1 MTNVLPF
8 TFEGYNR
15 AKRILVGK
23 YGKPSEVANAHI
35 QSVMAL
41 PTINK
46 TNPYKIRD
54 FYKRVIAH
62 INTLDAMGKLKEIN
76 GYVWFKLHMLCGIRA
91 DLVRIDDNCKTG
103 HLMRW
108 LKQYINGLKETLLRD
123 RKDQTDHSRNNT
135 EESMSC
141 RLVKTRKQ
149 ENASIAEAKIINQA
163 IACNIIQ
170 DVNER
175 RKIIS
180 SNGLCFNCIGE
191 SQRSCM
197 KCKGHYHTSLCMDE
211 TKQKSPTKRTG
222 SNNTATGRNSL
233 PHQRV
238 KLSTRLLWLRWT
250 VLLAE
255 PYWLLVL
262 GARTYHRL

>member
-76 GYVWFKLHMLCGIRA
+76 GYV
-91 DLVRIDDNCKTG
+91 
-103 HLMRW
+103 
-108 LKQYINGLKETLLRD
+108 
-123 RKDQTDHSRNNT
+123 
-135 EESMSC
+135 
-141 RLVKTRKQ
+141 
-149 ENASIAEAKIINQA
+149 
-163 IACNIIQ
+163 
-170 DVNER
+170 
-175 RKIIS
+175 
-180 SNGLCFNCIGE
+180 
-191 SQRSCM
+191 
-197 KCKGHYHTSLCMDE
+197 
-211 TKQKSPTKRTG
+211 
-222 SNNTATGRNSL
+222 
-233 PHQRV
+233 
-238 KLSTRLLWLRWT
+238 
-250 VLLAE
+250 
-255 PYWLLVL
+255 
-262 GARTYHRL
+262 